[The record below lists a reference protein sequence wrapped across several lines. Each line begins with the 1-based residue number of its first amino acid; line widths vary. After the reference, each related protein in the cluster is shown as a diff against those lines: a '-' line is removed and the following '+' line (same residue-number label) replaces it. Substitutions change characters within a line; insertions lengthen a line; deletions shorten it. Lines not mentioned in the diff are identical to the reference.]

1 MKALPRN
8 GLPMADAAAFNEK
21 YEVSVVLPCLNE
33 AETVGTCVITALET
47 LRRLSLHGE
56 VVVVDNGSNDGSP
69 EIARKAGARVV
80 FEPRRG
86 YGNALRRGAEEAQA
100 PLIVIADADDSY
112 DLSDIGR
119 FVEGL
124 RSGADLVMGSRR
136 LGRIEPGAMPWLHYR
151 IGNPMLSGILNLL
164 FKGRV
169 SDAHCGMRAL
179 TKHAYRRMKATAPGM
194 EFASEMVIKASLANM
209 RIVEIPITLRRHGRA
224 AHGPH
229 LRPLRDGWRHLRFML
244 LFSPTWLFLIP
255 GAIFM
260 LLGIIPLVVIGTGP
274 VSIGRLTFDY
284 HYMIVG
290 SLLTILGFQVV
301 MTGLFA
307 KAYCHGARLYAA
319 DPILEIFQRHFN
331 LERGLLVGTVLFL
344 AGFAMDVKVLMQWLQ
359 NGMGQL
365 NAIRPATQAST
376 LMIIGAQTIFSSF
389 FLSLL
394 WLVRSHDEGHRSDAS
409 ADGP

>member
-1 MKALPRN
+1 MKAFSSN
-8 GLPMADAAAFNEK
+8 GDVLAGSAAIKEQ

-33 AETVGTCVITALET
+33 AETVGTCVTTALET
-47 LRRLSLHGE
+47 LRRLGLRGE
-56 VVVVDNGSNDGSP
+56 VVVVDNGSDDGSA

-100 PLIVIADADDSY
+100 QLIVIADSDDSY

-119 FVEGL
+119 FIESL
-124 RSGADLVMGSRR
+124 RKGADLAMGSRR
-136 LGRIEPGAMPWLHYR
+136 LGRIEPGAMPWLHHR
-151 IGNPMLSGILNLL
+151 IGNPLLSGILNLF

-179 TKHAYRRMKATAPGM
+179 TKDAYRRMKATAPGM
-194 EFASEMVIKASLANM
+194 EFASEMVIKASLGNM
-209 RIVEIPITLRRHGRA
+209 RIVDIPITLRRHGRA

-244 LFSPTWLFLIP
+244 LLSPTWLFLIP
-255 GAIFM
+255 GVTLM
-260 LLGIIPLVVIGTGP
+260 LLGLIPLAVLGAGP

-284 HYMIVG
+284 HYMIMG

-307 KAYCHGARLYAA
+307 KAYCHAARLYAA
-319 DPILEIFQRHFN
+319 DPILEMLRRHFN
-331 LERGLLVGTVLFL
+331 LERGLVVGAVLFL
-344 AGFAMDVKVLMQWLQ
+344 AGLALDAKVLVQWLQ
-359 NGMGQL
+359 SGMGQL
-365 NAIRPATQAST
+365 NAIRPTTQAST

-389 FLSLL
+389 FLSVL
-394 WLVRSHDEGHRSDAS
+394 WLIQPRDDER
-409 ADGP
+409 